1 MRGRGRRVAV
11 RCWGR
16 PLVTSRCFSSFSS
29 ASVIVIS
36 MARLAASWSF
46 QYTAVLVCE
55 SLRSTSFLSS
65 PTCFSSCLIRLR
77 SRPSR
82 LRRRFRNRGRFRS
95 EQTVRMTESVQKLV
109 GMRKTG
115 AVSMSGRKFRVR
127 IPNEVVTHLA
137 SRGYLED
144 AGFLLEDALIT
155 YFLRSLADR
164 QVPIDKPNFPSV
176 VPNPQFCRPGPLFGI
191 CLASLWAA
199 NSCQVF
205 MCVGARNVRR
215 PAFVLMPVADSIRH

>member
-127 IPNEVVTHLA
+127 IPNEVVTRLA

-155 YFLRSLADR
+155 YFLRSLAASMVPGADR
-164 QVPIDKPNFPSV
+164 QTQFPIGRAQPPIL
-176 VPNPQFCRPGPLFGI
+176 PPGPSFRYLFGI
-191 CLASLWAA
+191 PLG
-199 NSCQVF
+199 CQF
-205 MCVGARNVRR
+205 MPSFHVCRCA
-215 PAFVLMPVADSIRH
+215 

>member
-65 PTCFSSCLIRLR
+65 PTCFSSCLIRWR

-127 IPNEVVTHLA
+127 IPNEVVTRLA

-144 AGFLLEDALIT
+144 AGFLLEDA
-155 YFLRSLADR
+155 
-164 QVPIDKPNFPSV
+164 
-176 VPNPQFCRPGPLFGI
+176 
-191 CLASLWAA
+191 LWAA

-215 PAFVLMPVADSIRH
+215 PAFVLMPVADSIRHWPEPARLQAGIARAVYCIF